1 MENMR
6 RARQSKSRARKSAA
20 GLGRSAL
27 SPERAPR
34 SPAFSQALTDARSY
48 AKDPE
53 RLRQLFK
60 EAVKKAATIRRD
72 PFKDLWAYFQAML
85 RLIRAYYR
93 REYRNVPLQNLV
105 MIVGA
110 IIYIVNPFDLI
121 PDWIAGLGFADDAV
135 VLGFAVQR
143 TRQTLDDFMTWE
155 TASRERPAS

>member
-1 MENMR
+1 MR
-6 RARQSKSRARKSAA
+6 RARPSTSRTSSAR
-20 GLGRSAL
+20 
-27 SPERAPR
+27 ERRDVVPKTATR
-34 SPAFSQALTDARSY
+34 SPAFSQALTNARSY

-53 RLRQLFK
+53 RLRQLFR
-60 EAVKKAATIRRD
+60 EAVKKAPSIPRE

-110 IIYIVNPFDLI
+110 IIYILNPFDLI

-135 VLGFAVQR
+135 VLAFAVRQ

-155 TASRERPAS
+155 IASRGRPASSSLR